1 MTTERVKTTIPTN
14 GWAKPL
20 YVVVLV
26 FTMMVAA
33 CGEITLS
40 ISSDNPP
47 TFRFHKGSGSE
58 VDSFPFFMVEEVNPI
73 NQNRPFLKEQ
83 REKNVVLWKIVPKRE
98 LWGTPILDRLPAIT
112 YGKVPDGFL
121 QEVPNDGSASSL
133 TEGKI
138 YEASG
143 APTLMPG
150 AVVRFKIENGKVT
163 TLSLPQ

>member
-1 MTTERVKTTIPTN
+1 MTTERVKTTISTN
-14 GWAKPL
+14 GWAKPF

-26 FTMMVAA
+26 FAMMVAA
-33 CGEITLS
+33 CGETTLS

-83 REKNVVLWKIVPKRE
+83 REKNVVLWKIVPKGE

-143 APTLMPG
+143 APTLMPR
-150 AVVRFKIENGKVT
+150 AVVRFKIENGKLT